1 MCDMQQKWRAEE
13 SLLIKVE
20 RPDAHSKLISSRFKF
35 KWSDHLDAASRS
47 YLDTASEA
55 GDASGGVQVAVPFLF

>member
-35 KWSDHLDAASRS
+35 KWSAQNG
-47 YLDTASEA
+47 T
-55 GDASGGVQVAVPFLF
+55 